1 MVQINS
7 FGAKKISDVQVFE
20 YSDTLSLPVDLSKY
34 GKSHI
39 GDVVQVGGLLGV
51 LVTEIAPS
59 AQDQARLG
67 QDPLWNPATKPT
79 WGNNAP
85 GYASVR
91 VSGGVFKLQVTLTGG
106 SVGPGAP
113 IYAKPAAN
121 GKMEL
126 TNDKPGGTGD
136 TGGLVGY
143 AYSKVSGTGAQMVPV
158 ILAR

>member
-7 FGAKKISDVQVFE
+7 FGAKKISDIQVFE

-34 GKSHI
+34 SKSHI

-59 AQDQARLG
+59 AQDQAKLG
-67 QDPLWNPATKPT
+67 QDPLWNPLTKPT
-79 WGNNAP
+79 WGNNGP

-91 VSGGVFKLQVTLTGG
+91 ISGGVFKLQVTLTGAG
-106 SVGPGAP
+106 VKPGTQ
-113 IYAKPAAN
+113 IYAKPAAD
-121 GKMEL
+121 GRIEL
-126 TNDKPGGTGD
+126 TNDKTTGTA
-136 TGGLVGY
+136 GLVGY
-143 AYSKVSGTGAQMVPV
+143 AYSKITGTGAQTVPV

>member
-7 FGAKKISDVQVFE
+7 FGAKKISDIQVFE

-59 AQDQARLG
+59 AQDQATLG
-67 QDPLWNPATKPT
+67 QDPMWNPLTKPT
-79 WGNNAP
+79 WGNNGP

-91 VSGGVFKLQVTLTGG
+91 ISGGVFKLQVNLTGAG
-106 SVGPGAP
+106 VEPGAL
-113 IYAKPAAN
+113 IYAKPAVN
-121 GKMEL
+121 GRMEL
-126 TNDKPGGTGD
+126 TNDKVTGTA
-136 TGGLVGY
+136 GLVGY
-143 AYSKVSGTGAQMVPV
+143 AYSKITGTGTKEVPV

>member
-1 MVQINS
+1 MVQINT
-7 FGAKKISDVQVFE
+7 FGAKKISDIQVFE
-20 YSDTLSLPVDLSKY
+20 YADTLSLPVDLSKF

-59 AQDQARLG
+59 AQDQATLG
-67 QDPLWNPATKPT
+67 QDPLRNPATKPT
-79 WGNNAP
+79 WGNNGP

-91 VSGGVFKLQVTLTGG
+91 VSGGVFKLRVTLTGAG
-106 SVGPGAP
+106 VEPGAL

-126 TNDKPGGTGD
+126 TDDKATGTA
-136 TGGLVGY
+136 GLVGY
-143 AYSKVSGTGAQMVPV
+143 AYSKVSSTGAQTVPV

>member
-7 FGAKKISDVQVFE
+7 FGAKNISDIQVFE
-20 YSDTLSLPVDLSKY
+20 YADTLSLPVDQSKF

-59 AQDQARLG
+59 AQDQAKLG
-67 QDPLWNPATKPT
+67 QDPLWNPLSKPT
-79 WGNNAP
+79 WGNNGP

-91 VSGGVFKLQVTLTGG
+91 ISGGVFKLRVTLTGAG
-106 SVGPGAP
+106 VEPGAL

-126 TNDKPGGTGD
+126 TNDKATGTA
-136 TGGLVGY
+136 GLVGY
-143 AYSKVSGTGAQMVPV
+143 AYSKVSSTGAQTVPV

>member
-7 FGAKKISDVQVFE
+7 FGAKKISDIQVFE
-20 YSDTLSLPVDLSKY
+20 YADTLSLPVDLSKF

-59 AQDQARLG
+59 AQDQAKLG
-67 QDPLWNPATKPT
+67 QDQLWNPLTKPT
-79 WGNNAP
+79 WGNNGP

-91 VSGGVFKLQVTLTGG
+91 ISGGVFKLQVTLTGAG
-106 SVGPGAP
+106 VEPGAL
-113 IYAKPAAN
+113 IYAKPVAN

-126 TNDKPGGTGD
+126 TNDKATGTA
-136 TGGLVGY
+136 GLVGY
-143 AYSKVSGTGAQMVPV
+143 AYSKVSSTGAQTVPV

>member
-7 FGAKKISDVQVFE
+7 FGAKKISDIQVFE

-39 GDVVQVGGLLGV
+39 GDVVQVGNLLGV

-59 AQDQARLG
+59 AQDQAKLG
-67 QDPLWNPATKPT
+67 QDPMWNPLTKPT
-79 WGNNAP
+79 WGNNGP

-91 VSGGVFKLQVTLTGG
+91 ISGGVFKLQVTLT
-106 SVGPGAP
+106 SASIDPGTP

-121 GKMEL
+121 GRMEL
-126 TNDKPGGTGD
+126 TNDKGTG
-136 TGGLVGY
+136 TAGLVGY
-143 AYSKVSGTGAQMVPV
+143 TYSKITGTGAQTVPV

>member
-7 FGAKKISDVQVFE
+7 FGAKKISDIQVFE

-59 AQDQARLG
+59 AQDQAMLS
-67 QDPLWNPATKPT
+67 QDPMWNPLTKPT
-79 WGNNAP
+79 WGNNGP

-91 VSGGVFKLQVTLTGG
+91 ISGGVFKLRVTLTGAG
-106 SVGPGAP
+106 VEPGAL

-126 TNDKPGGTGD
+126 TNDKATGTA
-136 TGGLVGY
+136 GLVGY
-143 AYSKVSGTGAQMVPV
+143 AYSKVSSTGAQTVPV

>member
-1 MVQINS
+1 MIQVNT
-7 FGAKKISDVQVFE
+7 FGTKKISDIQVFE
-20 YSDTLSLPVDLSKY
+20 YSDTLSLPVDLSKF

-59 AQDQARLG
+59 AQDQAKLG
-67 QDPLWNPATKPT
+67 QDPLWNPLTKPT
-79 WGNNAP
+79 WGNNGP

-91 VSGGVFKLQVTLTGG
+91 ISGGVFKLQVTLTGAG
-106 SVGPGAP
+106 VEPGAL

-126 TNDKPGGTGD
+126 TNDKATGTA
-136 TGGLVGY
+136 GLVGY
-143 AYSKVSGTGAQMVPV
+143 AYSKVSSTGAQTVPV

>member
-7 FGAKKISDVQVFE
+7 FGAKKISDIQVFE

-59 AQDQARLG
+59 AQDQAKLG
-67 QDPLWNPATKPT
+67 QDPLTKPT
-79 WGNNAP
+79 WGNNGP

-91 VSGGVFKLQVTLTGG
+91 ISGGVFKLQVTLTGAG
-106 SVGPGAP
+106 VEPGAL

-121 GKMEL
+121 GRMEL
-126 TNDKPGGTGD
+126 TNDKATGTA
-136 TGGLVGY
+136 GLVGY
-143 AYSKVSGTGAQMVPV
+143 AYSKITGTGAQTVPV

>member
-34 GKSHI
+34 SESHI
-39 GDVVQVGGLLGV
+39 GDVVQVGDLLGV

-59 AQDQARLG
+59 AQDQAKFG
-67 QDPLWNPATKPT
+67 QDPMRNPLTKPT
-79 WGNNAP
+79 WGNNGP

-91 VSGGVFKLQVTLTGG
+91 ISGGVFKLRVTLSGAG
-106 SVGPGAP
+106 VEPGAP

-126 TNDKPGGTGD
+126 SDNGTAS
-136 TGGLVGY
+136 TAGLVGY
-143 AYSKVSGTGAQMVPV
+143 AYSKITGTGAQTVPV

>member
-20 YSDTLSLPVDLSKY
+20 YADTLSLPVDLSKF

-59 AQDQARLG
+59 AQDQAKLG
-67 QDPLWNPATKPT
+67 QDPLWNPLTKPT
-79 WGNNAP
+79 WGNNGP

-91 VSGGVFKLQVTLTGG
+91 ISGGVFKLQVTLTGAG
-106 SVGPGAP
+106 VETGAL

-126 TNDKPGGTGD
+126 TNDKTAGTA
-136 TGGLVGY
+136 GLVGY
-143 AYSKVSGTGAQMVPV
+143 AYSKVSSTGAQMVPV

>member
-7 FGAKKISDVQVFE
+7 FGAKKISDIQVFE

-34 GKSHI
+34 NKSHI
-39 GDVVQVGGLLGV
+39 GDVVQVGDLLGV

-59 AQDQARLG
+59 AQDQAKLG
-67 QDPLWNPATKPT
+67 QDPMWNPLTKPT
-79 WGNNAP
+79 WGNNGP

-91 VSGGVFKLQVTLTGG
+91 ISGGVFKLQVALTRAG
-106 SVGPGAP
+106 VEPGAQ

-121 GKMEL
+121 GRMEL
-126 TNDKPGGTGD
+126 TNDKAAGTA
-136 TGGLVGY
+136 GLVGY
-143 AYSKVSGTGAQMVPV
+143 AYSKITGTGTQTVPV

>member
-7 FGAKKISDVQVFE
+7 FGAKKISDIQVFE

-59 AQDQARLG
+59 AQDQAKLG
-67 QDPLWNPATKPT
+67 QDPMWNPLTKPT
-79 WGNNAP
+79 WGNNGP

-91 VSGGVFKLQVTLTGG
+91 ISGGVFKLQVTLTGAG
-106 SVGPGAP
+106 VEPGAQ

-121 GKMEL
+121 GRMEL
-126 TNDKPGGTGD
+126 TNDKIAGTA
-136 TGGLVGY
+136 GLVGY
-143 AYSKVSGTGAQMVPV
+143 AYSKNTGTGTQTVPV

>member
-7 FGAKKISDVQVFE
+7 FGAKKISDIQVFE
-20 YSDTLSLPVDLSKY
+20 YADTLSLPVDLSKF

-59 AQDQARLG
+59 AQDQAKLG
-67 QDPLWNPATKPT
+67 QDPLWNPLTKPT
-79 WGNNAP
+79 WGNNGP

-91 VSGGVFKLQVTLTGG
+91 ISGGVFKLQVTLTRAG
-106 SVGPGAP
+106 VEPGAL

-126 TNDKPGGTGD
+126 TDDKTAGTA
-136 TGGLVGY
+136 GLVGY
-143 AYSKVSGTGAQMVPV
+143 AYSKISSTGAQTVPV

>member
-1 MVQINS
+1 MTQVNT
-7 FGAKKISDVQVFE
+7 FGTKKISDVQVFE
-20 YSDTLSLPVDLSKY
+20 YSDTLSLPVDPSKF

-59 AQDQARLG
+59 AQDQAKLG
-67 QDPLWNPATKPT
+67 QDPLWNPLTKPT
-79 WGNNAP
+79 WGNNGP

-91 VSGGVFKLQVTLTGG
+91 ISGGVFKLKVTLTGAG
-106 SVGPGAP
+106 VEPGAL
-113 IYAKPAAN
+113 IYAKPEAN

-126 TNDKPGGTGD
+126 TNDKATGTA
-136 TGGLVGY
+136 GLVGY
-143 AYSKVSGTGAQMVPV
+143 AYSKVSSTGAQTVPV

>member
-7 FGAKKISDVQVFE
+7 FGAKKISDIQVFE

-39 GDVVQVGGLLGV
+39 GDVVRVGELLGV

-59 AQDQARLG
+59 AQDQAKLG
-67 QDPLWNPATKPT
+67 QDPMWNPLTKPT
-79 WGNNAP
+79 WGNNGP

-91 VSGGVFKLQVTLTGG
+91 ISGGVFKLQVTLTGAG
-106 SVGPGAP
+106 VEPGAL

-126 TNDKPGGTGD
+126 TNDKATGTA
-136 TGGLVGY
+136 GLVGY
-143 AYSKVSGTGAQMVPV
+143 AYSKVSSTGAQTVPV

>member
-7 FGAKKISDVQVFE
+7 FGAKKISDIQVFE

-34 GKSHI
+34 SKSHI

-67 QDPLWNPATKPT
+67 QDPMWNPLTKPT
-79 WGNNAP
+79 WGNNGP

-91 VSGGVFKLQVTLTGG
+91 ISGGVFKLQVTLTGTG
-106 SVGPGAP
+106 VEAGAL
-113 IYAKPAAN
+113 IYAKPVAN
-121 GKMEL
+121 GKIEL
-126 TNDKPGGTGD
+126 TNDKAAGTA
-136 TGGLVGY
+136 GLVGY
-143 AYSKVSGTGAQMVPV
+143 AYSKITGTGAQTVPV

>member
-1 MVQINS
+1 MVQTNF

-39 GDVVQVGGLLGV
+39 GDVVQVGDLLGV

-59 AQDQARLG
+59 AQDQAKLG
-67 QDPLWNPATKPT
+67 RDPMWNPLTKPT
-79 WGNNAP
+79 WGNNGP

-91 VSGGVFKLQVTLTGG
+91 ISGGVFKLQVTLTETG
-106 SVGPGAP
+106 VKPGAP

-121 GKMEL
+121 GRMEL
-126 TNDKPGGTGD
+126 TTDNLAGTAR
-136 TGGLVGY
+136 LVGY
-143 AYSKVSGTGAQMVPV
+143 AYSKITGTGTQTVPV

>member
-7 FGAKKISDVQVFE
+7 FGAKKISDIQVFE

-39 GDVVQVGGLLGV
+39 GDVVRVGDLLGV

-59 AQDQARLG
+59 AQDQAKLG
-67 QDPLWNPATKPT
+67 QDPMWNPLTKPT
-79 WGNNAP
+79 WGNNGP

-91 VSGGVFKLQVTLTGG
+91 ISGGVFKLQVTLTNTG
-106 SVGPGAP
+106 VEPGAL
-113 IYAKPAAN
+113 IYAKPAVN
-121 GKMEL
+121 GRMEL
-126 TNDKPGGTGD
+126 TNDKTTGTA
-136 TGGLVGY
+136 GLVGY
-143 AYSKVSGTGAQMVPV
+143 AYSKVSSTGAQMVPV

>member
-1 MVQINS
+1 MVQINT
-7 FGAKKISDVQVFE
+7 FGAKKISDIQVFE
-20 YSDTLSLPVDLSKY
+20 YADTLSLPVDLSKF

-59 AQDQARLG
+59 AQDQAKLG
-67 QDPLWNPATKPT
+67 QDPLWNPLTKPT
-79 WGNNAP
+79 WGNNGP

-91 VSGGVFKLQVTLTGG
+91 ISGGVFKLQVTLTGAG
-106 SVGPGAP
+106 VDPGAL

-126 TNDKPGGTGD
+126 TNDKTTGTA
-136 TGGLVGY
+136 GLVGY
-143 AYSKVSGTGAQMVPV
+143 AYSKVSSTGAQTVPV

>member
-1 MVQINS
+1 MVQINT
-7 FGAKKISDVQVFE
+7 FGAKKISDIQVFE
-20 YSDTLSLPVDLSKY
+20 YADTLSLPVDLSKF

-59 AQDQARLG
+59 AQDQAKLG

-79 WGNNAP
+79 WGNNGP

-91 VSGGVFKLQVTLTGG
+91 VSGGVFKLRVTLTGAG
-106 SVGPGAP
+106 VEPGAL

-126 TNDKPGGTGD
+126 TDDKATGTA
-136 TGGLVGY
+136 GLVGY
-143 AYSKVSGTGAQMVPV
+143 AYSKVSSTGAQTVPV

>member
-34 GKSHI
+34 SKSHI
-39 GDVVQVGGLLGV
+39 GDVVQVGSLLGV

-59 AQDQARLG
+59 G
-67 QDPLWNPATKPT
+67 QDPMWNPLTKPT
-79 WGNNAP
+79 WGNNGP

-91 VSGGVFKLQVTLTGG
+91 ISGGVFKLQVALTGAG
-106 SVGPGAP
+106 VEPGAL

-121 GKMEL
+121 GRMEL
-126 TNDKPGGTGD
+126 TDDKATGTA
-136 TGGLVGY
+136 GLVGY
-143 AYSKVSGTGAQMVPV
+143 AYSKITGTGAQTVPV

>member
-7 FGAKKISDVQVFE
+7 FGAKKISDIQVFE
-20 YSDTLSLPVDLSKY
+20 YADTLSLPVDLSKF

-59 AQDQARLG
+59 AQDQAKLG
-67 QDPLWNPATKPT
+67 QDPLWNPLSKPT
-79 WGNNAP
+79 WGNNGP

-91 VSGGVFKLQVTLTGG
+91 ISGGVFKLQVTLTGAG
-106 SVGPGAP
+106 VDPGAL
-113 IYAKPAAN
+113 IYAKPAVN

-126 TNDKPGGTGD
+126 TNDKASGTA
-136 TGGLVGY
+136 GLVGY
-143 AYSKVSGTGAQMVPV
+143 AYSKVSSTGAQTVPV

>member
-1 MVQINS
+1 MIQVNT
-7 FGAKKISDVQVFE
+7 FGTKKISDVQVFE
-20 YSDTLSLPVDLSKY
+20 YSDTLSLPVDLSKF

-59 AQDQARLG
+59 AQDQAKLG
-67 QDPLWNPATKPT
+67 QDPMWNPLTKPT
-79 WGNNAP
+79 WGNNGP

-91 VSGGVFKLQVTLTGG
+91 ISGGVFKLQVTLTGAG
-106 SVGPGAP
+106 VEPGAL

-126 TNDKPGGTGD
+126 TNDKATGTA
-136 TGGLVGY
+136 GLVGY
-143 AYSKVSGTGAQMVPV
+143 AYSKVSSTGAQTVPV

>member
-1 MVQINS
+1 MVQINT
-7 FGAKKISDVQVFE
+7 FGAKKISDIQVFE
-20 YSDTLSLPVDLSKY
+20 YADTLSLPVDLAKF

-39 GDVVQVGGLLGV
+39 GNVVQVGGLLGV

-59 AQDQARLG
+59 AQDQAKLG

-79 WGNNAP
+79 WGNNGP

-91 VSGGVFKLQVTLTGG
+91 ISGGVFKLQVTLTGAG
-106 SVGPGAP
+106 VEPGAL

-126 TNDKPGGTGD
+126 TNDKATGTA
-136 TGGLVGY
+136 GLVGY
-143 AYSKVSGTGAQMVPV
+143 AYSKVSSTGAQTVPV

>member
-1 MVQINS
+1 MTQINR

-20 YSDTLSLPVDLSKY
+20 YSDTLSLPVDLSKF

-59 AQDQARLG
+59 AQDQAKLG
-67 QDPLWNPATKPT
+67 QDPLWNPLSKPT
-79 WGNNAP
+79 WGNNGP

-91 VSGGVFKLQVTLTGG
+91 ISGGVFKLQVTLTGAG
-106 SVGPGAP
+106 VEPGAL

-126 TNDKPGGTGD
+126 TNDRATGTA
-136 TGGLVGY
+136 GLVGY
-143 AYSKVSGTGAQMVPV
+143 AYSKVSSTGAQTVPV

>member
-1 MVQINS
+1 MIQVNS
-7 FGAKKISDVQVFE
+7 FGAKKISDIQVFE
-20 YSDTLSLPVDLSKY
+20 YADTLSLPVDLSKF

-59 AQDQARLG
+59 AQDQAKLG
-67 QDPLWNPATKPT
+67 LDPLWNPMVKPT
-79 WGNNAP
+79 WGNNGP

-91 VSGGVFKLQVTLTGG
+91 ISGGVFKLQVTLTGAG
-106 SVGPGAP
+106 VEPGAL

-126 TNDKPGGTGD
+126 TNDKATGTA
-136 TGGLVGY
+136 GLVGY
-143 AYSKVSGTGAQMVPV
+143 AYSKVSSTGAQTVPV

>member
-1 MVQINS
+1 MTQVNT

-20 YSDTLSLPVDLSKY
+20 YSDTLSLPVDLSKF

-39 GDVVQVGGLLGV
+39 GDVVQVGGLFGV

-59 AQDQARLG
+59 ARDQAKLG
-67 QDPLWNPATKPT
+67 QDPMWNPLTKPT
-79 WGNNAP
+79 WGNNGP

-91 VSGGVFKLQVTLTGG
+91 ISGGVFKLRVTLTG
-106 SVGPGAP
+106 VGVEPGAL
-113 IYAKPAAN
+113 IYAKPAAD

-126 TNDKPGGTGD
+126 TNDKATGTA
-136 TGGLVGY
+136 GLVGY
-143 AYSKVSGTGAQMVPV
+143 AYSKVSSTGAQMVPV

>member
-1 MVQINS
+1 MTQINS

-39 GDVVQVGGLLGV
+39 GDVVQVGGLFGV

-59 AQDQARLG
+59 AQDQAKLG
-67 QDPLWNPATKPT
+67 QDPLWNPLTKPT
-79 WGNNAP
+79 WGNNGP

-91 VSGGVFKLQVTLTGG
+91 ISGGVFKLQVTLTG
-106 SVGPGAP
+106 VGVEVGAL
-113 IYAKPAAN
+113 IYAKPVAN
-121 GKMEL
+121 GKIEL
-126 TNDKPGGTGD
+126 TNDKAAGTA
-136 TGGLVGY
+136 GLVGY
-143 AYSKVSGTGAQMVPV
+143 AYSKITGTGAQTVPV

>member
-7 FGAKKISDVQVFE
+7 FGAKKISDIQVFE

-51 LVTEIAPS
+51 LVTEVAPS
-59 AQDQARLG
+59 AQDQAKLG
-67 QDPLWNPATKPT
+67 QDPMWNPLTKPT
-79 WGNNAP
+79 WGNNGP

-91 VSGGVFKLQVTLTGG
+91 ISGGVFKLQVTLTGAG
-106 SVGPGAP
+106 VEPGTL

-121 GKMEL
+121 GRMEL
-126 TNDKPGGTGD
+126 TNDKLAGTA
-136 TGGLVGY
+136 GLVGY
-143 AYSKVSGTGAQMVPV
+143 AYSKITGTGAQTVPV

>member
-20 YSDTLSLPVDLSKY
+20 YSDTLSLPVDLSKF

-59 AQDQARLG
+59 AQDQAKLG
-67 QDPLWNPATKPT
+67 QDPMWNPLTKPT
-79 WGNNAP
+79 WGNNGP

-91 VSGGVFKLQVTLTGG
+91 ISGGVFKLQVTLTGAG
-106 SVGPGAP
+106 VEPGAL
-113 IYAKPAAN
+113 IYAKPVAN

-126 TNDKPGGTGD
+126 TNDKTTGTA
-136 TGGLVGY
+136 GLVGY
-143 AYSKVSGTGAQMVPV
+143 AYSKVSSTGAQTVPV

>member
-1 MVQINS
+1 MVQINT
-7 FGAKKISDVQVFE
+7 FGAKQISDIQVFE
-20 YSDTLSLPVDLSKY
+20 YADTLSLPVSLSKF

-39 GDVVQVGGLLGV
+39 GDVVQVGDLLGV

-59 AQDQARLG
+59 AQDQAKLG

-79 WGNNAP
+79 WGNNGP

-91 VSGGVFKLQVTLTGG
+91 VSGGVFKLQVTLTGTG
-106 SVGPGAP
+106 VEPGAL
-113 IYAKPAAN
+113 IYAKPVAN

-126 TNDKPGGTGD
+126 TNDKTAGTA
-136 TGGLVGY
+136 GLVGY
-143 AYSKVSGTGAQMVPV
+143 AYSKVSSTGAQTVPV

>member
-7 FGAKKISDVQVFE
+7 FGAKKISDIQVFE

-59 AQDQARLG
+59 AQDQAKLG
-67 QDPLWNPATKPT
+67 QDPMWNPLTKPT
-79 WGNNAP
+79 WGNNGP

-91 VSGGVFKLQVTLTGG
+91 ISGGVFKLQVNLTGAG
-106 SVGPGAP
+106 VEPGAL
-113 IYAKPAAN
+113 IYAKPAVN
-121 GKMEL
+121 GRMEL
-126 TNDKPGGTGD
+126 TKDKATGTA
-136 TGGLVGY
+136 GLVGY
-143 AYSKVSGTGAQMVPV
+143 AYSKITGTGTKEVPV

>member
-1 MVQINS
+1 MTQINS

-20 YSDTLSLPVDLSKY
+20 YADTLSLPVDLSKF

-59 AQDQARLG
+59 AQDQAKLG
-67 QDPLWNPATKPT
+67 QDPLWNPLSKPT
-79 WGNNAP
+79 WGNNGP

-91 VSGGVFKLQVTLTGG
+91 ISGGVFKLQVTLTGSG
-106 SVGPGAP
+106 VEPGTP

-126 TNDKPGGTGD
+126 VNDKVSGTA
-136 TGGLVGY
+136 GLVGY
-143 AYSKVSGTGAQMVPV
+143 AYSKVSSTGAQTVPV
-158 ILAR
+158 ILAH

>member
-7 FGAKKISDVQVFE
+7 FGAKKISDVQIFE

-34 GKSHI
+34 GKSHV

-59 AQDQARLG
+59 AQDQAKLG
-67 QDPLWNPATKPT
+67 QDPLTKPT
-79 WGNNAP
+79 WGNNGP

-91 VSGGVFKLQVTLTGG
+91 ISGGVFKLQVTLTG
-106 SVGPGAP
+106 VGVEPGAL

-121 GKMEL
+121 GRMEL
-126 TNDKPGGTGD
+126 TNDKATGTA
-136 TGGLVGY
+136 GLVGY
-143 AYSKVSGTGAQMVPV
+143 AYSKITGTGAQTVPV

>member
-20 YSDTLSLPVDLSKY
+20 YADTLSLPVDLSKF

-59 AQDQARLG
+59 AQDQAKLG
-67 QDPLWNPATKPT
+67 QDPLWNPLTKPT
-79 WGNNAP
+79 WGNNGP

-91 VSGGVFKLQVTLTGG
+91 ISGGVFKLQVTLTGTG
-106 SVGPGAP
+106 VEPGAL
-113 IYAKPAAN
+113 IYAKPVAN

-126 TNDKPGGTGD
+126 TNDKTTGTA
-136 TGGLVGY
+136 GLVGY
-143 AYSKVSGTGAQMVPV
+143 AYSKVSSTGAQTVPV

>member
-1 MVQINS
+1 MTQINS

-20 YSDTLSLPVDLSKY
+20 YADTLSLPVDPSKFS
-34 GKSHI
+34 KSHI

-59 AQDQARLG
+59 AQDQAKLG
-67 QDPLWNPATKPT
+67 QDPLWNPLTKPT
-79 WGNNAP
+79 WGNNGP

-91 VSGGVFKLQVTLTGG
+91 ISGGVFKLQVTLTGAG
-106 SVGPGAP
+106 VEPGAL

-126 TNDKPGGTGD
+126 TNDKD
-136 TGGLVGY
+136 TGTAGLVGY
-143 AYSKVSGTGAQMVPV
+143 AYSKVSSTGAQTVPV